1 MSFEDTAKIVIS
13 CDACKH
19 FRGLKPLMD
28 TYGNLMPLMATYLD
42 KRFVYIADFCYLCI
56 GKINVESDQ
65 INRIMNEYHHIRT
78 YGRMELAQAYFP
90 YITARSAWKKLKGLL
105 EDDPRTAS
113 LTQLSRRTFLP
124 AEVSTIFSMLGI
136 Q

>member
-13 CDACKH
+13 CNACKH
-19 FRGLKPLMD
+19 FRGLKLLME

-56 GKINVESDQ
+56 DKINVESDQ

-90 YITARSAWKKLKGLL
+90 YITARSAWKKLKSLL
-105 EDDPRTAS
+105 QDDPRTVS

-124 AEVSTIFSMLGI
+124 TEVSRIFSTLGI
-136 Q
+136 P